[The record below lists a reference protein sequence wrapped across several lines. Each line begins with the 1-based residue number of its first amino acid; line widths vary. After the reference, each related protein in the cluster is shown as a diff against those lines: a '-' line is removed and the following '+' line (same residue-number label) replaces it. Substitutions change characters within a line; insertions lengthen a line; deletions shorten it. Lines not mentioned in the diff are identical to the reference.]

1 MVYRSYF
8 YLQLQKGFENTT
20 KIRRLRKEEIKQ
32 QLIDSIIN
40 NDIIKT
46 EKLNEKADKAEKPED
61 DAAIIKQY
69 EDMIRTKEMFF
80 HSVS

>member
-1 MVYRSYF
+1 M
-8 YLQLQKGFENTT
+8 
-20 KIRRLRKEEIKQ
+20 
-32 QLIDSIIN
+32 IDSIIN

-69 EDMIRTKEMFF
+69 EDMIRTKKMLYP
-80 HSVS
+80 